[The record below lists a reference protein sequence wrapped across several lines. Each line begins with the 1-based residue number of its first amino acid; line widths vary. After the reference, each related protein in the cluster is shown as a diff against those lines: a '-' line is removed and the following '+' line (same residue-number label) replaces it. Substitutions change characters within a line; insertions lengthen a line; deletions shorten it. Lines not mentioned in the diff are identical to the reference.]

1 MILHDTVDKMY
12 VAVAKE
18 LKQNSNMIESRNGD
32 TYEIHPHF
40 YGSSDFRCGGRIC
53 NVHESK

>member
-32 TYEIHPHF
+32 TYMAVVILHN
-40 YGSSDFRCGGRIC
+40 IC
-53 NVHESK
+53 